1 MSAVST
7 KRAPR
12 VVIVDEDQARGGNV
26 ALLLAGCGINVEC
39 VTTPKDADTAVA
51 RYCPDMIMLRLEP
64 YPDGEDSTTH
74 LERGGS
80 SNRPFSTSEFVARLR
95 VERDKMR
102 HVSDPQ
108 RFESG
113 GVSID
118 FQRLRVRAGEPD
130 RTQLPEGVYL
140 LQCLVS
146 YPD

>member
-12 VVIVDEDQARGGNV
+12 VVIVDEDQARAGNV

-80 SNRPFSTSEFVARLR
+80 SSRPFSTDEVVAAVR
-95 VERDKMR
+95 VEREQIW
-102 HVSDPQ
+102 HGSPPPPV
-108 RFESG
+108 
-113 GVSID
+113 
-118 FQRLRVRAGEPD
+118 
-130 RTQLPEGVYL
+130 
-140 LQCLVS
+140 
-146 YPD
+146 